1 MTDPFEKVAP
11 ALGHLVLGFNELE
24 VALGGALMYL
34 LKQDE
39 DVGAAFVAHL
49 GAAQKIRLLLELE
62 GKIDHEPTRK
72 EFHEVVE
79 RAAEIN
85 ASRNL
90 YIHSEYWPTY
100 DTPEAS
106 VMLHRRLRDA
116 TKPVTFPVKLDELRK
131 NYIKAADPEEIMDLA
146 NDAAQLAQ
154 DLLQLSENMF

>member
-1 MTDPFEKVAP
+1 MTDQFERVAP

-39 DVGAAFVAHL
+39 AVGAAFVAHL

-62 GKIDHEPTRK
+62 GKIGHEPTRK
-72 EFHEVVE
+72 EFHKLVT

-100 DTPEAS
+100 DAPEA
-106 VMLHRRLRDA
+106 MLHRRLRDA
-116 TKPVTFPVKLDELRK
+116 TKPVTFPIKLDELRK
-131 NYIKAADPEEIMDLA
+131 VYVRTADPKEIMDLA
-146 NDAAQLAQ
+146 NDAAQVAQ
-154 DLLQLSENMF
+154 ELLQLSENMF